1 MTAIEG
7 EPPAVARQR
16 VRRALRTARQATP
29 MSQGAVARRL
39 GWSLSKMQRIEGG
52 EVGVSATD
60 LRALLNVYGVDDPEM
75 IDQLTEDTRISRRQ
89 RYVTAPEYREHLTPG
104 TRELMQFEM
113 EAVAIRA
120 YQSINFPGVLQTT
133 AVAES
138 ILNWW
143 KASLSEEARRVRL
156 EVRMMR
162 RQQITERDDGPE
174 YMLILD
180 ESVLK
185 RQIGGRK
192 VTAEQ
197 LEVVANV
204 ARRPNVHIRVV
215 PLEKGGYMGA
225 LGPFQILDLSDENDE
240 DAVLYRERYNDDEV
254 IHDPNEVRHLREAF
268 EDLWEVSMTE
278 EKALEAI
285 AAEVERL
292 RSQLDEGVED

>member
-60 LRALLNVYGVDDPEM
+60 LRALLDVYGVDDPAM

-89 RYVTAPEYREHLTPG
+89 RYVTAPEYREHLTAG

-120 YQSINFPGVLQTT
+120 YQPVIYPGVLQTP
-133 AVAES
+133 AVAEA

-143 KASLSEEARRVRL
+143 KKSLSDEARRVRY

-162 RQQITERDDGPE
+162 SQHIVERRDGPD
-174 YMLILD
+174 YLLILD

-185 RQIGGRK
+185 RRIGG
-192 VTAEQ
+192 VLTTAEQ
-197 LEVVANV
+197 LEAIADV
-204 ARRPNVHIRVV
+204 ARRPKVHVRIV
-215 PLEKGGYMGA
+215 PFARGAYMGA
-225 LGPFQILDLSDENDE
+225 LGPFVILDLDDTDDK
-240 DAVLYRERYNDDEV
+240 DAMLYRETYNRDE
-254 IHDPNEVRHLREAF
+254 IIYDSGEVSFHRDAF
-268 EDLWEVSMTE
+268 EDLWAVSLDEDATLRAIVAE
-278 EKALEAI
+278 AAL
-285 AAEVERL
+285 L
-292 RSQLDEGVED
+292 RSQLDLGVSE